1 MTKKGSSFDM
11 RVVIHIGGGLALES
25 FVIGGVFMRDVVRTF
40 YIFYFLFIL
49 DTLFLYIGL
58 VTT

>member
-1 MTKKGSSFDM
+1 MTKRGSSFDM
-11 RVVIHIGGGLALES
+11 RVVIYIEGELAYDI
-25 FVIGGVFMRDVVRTF
+25 FVIRGMSMRDVVRTF
-40 YIFYFLFIL
+40 CIFSFLSFL

>member
-1 MTKKGSSFDM
+1 M
-11 RVVIHIGGGLALES
+11 RVVIYLRRKLVYEI
-25 FVIGGVFMRDVVRTF
+25 FVRGSVCFFFFFFRDVVRTF
-40 YIFYFLFIL
+40 VSFSFLYLL

>member
-1 MTKKGSSFDM
+1 M
-11 RVVIHIGGGLALES
+11 RVVIHRGRVSI
-25 FVIGGVFMRDVVRTF
+25 GVFTRDVVRTF
-40 YIFYFLFIL
+40 SIFSFLSIL